1 MSDSDRDKDITK
13 WVTIHGTHIPIRDGQ
28 TTEEAIKEHRNKHEL
43 NANEKQAL
51 LKYTGSYSYII
62 NYKLRNK
69 IELSDSDKAFLQD
82 FKSAVSKLPKYKG
95 IITRDLSLD
104 NTNDVMNFVNG
115 FKGNKITSDSIWSF
129 TKLKSYMDNP
139 KVRIRIM
146 NSEQSIDISKYNGY
160 GEEETIY
167 LPGTKFINPD
177 IRIDDN
183 GMYLIFLEE
192 DNSK

>member
-28 TTEEAIKEHRNKHEL
+28 TVEEAIKEHRNKHEL

-82 FKSAVSKLPKYKG
+82 FKSAVSKLSKYKG
-95 IITRDLSLD
+95 IITRDLDLNMEEASVFI
-104 NTNDVMNFVNG
+104 NQFKEKIIITN
-115 FKGNKITSDSIWSF
+115 SIWSF
-129 TKLKSYMDNP
+129 TKLKAYMDNP

-146 NSEQSIDISKYNGY
+146 NSSHSIDISKYNGY

-167 LPGTKFINPD
+167 LPGTRFINPV
-177 IRIDDN
+177 IKKDDE
-183 GMYLIFLEE
+183 GKYLIFLTEE
-192 DNSK
+192 LQW

>member
-1 MSDSDRDKDITK
+1 MSDSKEKDIVK
-13 WVTIHGTHIPIRDGQ
+13 WVTINGVHIPIRDGQ

-43 NANEKQAL
+43 NANEKRAL

-69 IELSDSDKAFLQD
+69 IELSDSDKAFLKD

-95 IITRDLSLD
+95 IITRDLKIDSKEEI
-104 NTNDVMNFVNG
+104 FSFIEK
-115 FKGNKITSDSIWSF
+115 FKKDKVTADSIWSF
-129 TKLKSYMDNP
+129 TKLKSHLDNP
-139 KVRIRIM
+139 NVRIRIM
-146 NSEQSIDISKYNGY
+146 NSSKSIDISKYNGY

-177 IRIDDN
+177 IRIDDE
-183 GMYLIFLEE
+183 GKYLIFLEE
-192 DNSK
+192 EL

>member
-13 WVTIHGTHIPIRDGQ
+13 WVTIHGTHIPIREGQ

-95 IITRDLSLD
+95 IITRDLDLSVGEISAFI
-104 NTNDVMNFVNG
+104 NQINEKMI
-115 FKGNKITSDSIWSF
+115 ITDSIWSF
-129 TKLKSYMDNP
+129 TKLKAYMDNP

-146 NSEQSIDISKYNGY
+146 NSSKSIDISKYNGY

-167 LPGTKFINPD
+167 LPGTKFINPV
-177 IRIDDN
+177 IKKDDE
-183 GMYLIFLEE
+183 GKYLIFLEE
-192 DNSK
+192 EP

>member
-28 TTEEAIKEHRNKHEL
+28 TVEEAIKEHRKKHEL
-43 NANEKQAL
+43 NIKEKQAL

-69 IELSDSDKAFLQD
+69 IELSDSDKTFLQD
-82 FKSAVSKLPKYKG
+82 FKSATSKLPRYKG

-104 NTNDVMNFVNG
+104 NEEDIKKIVDGLKTNEIM
-115 FKGNKITSDSIWSF
+115 SDSIWSF
-129 TKLKSYMDNP
+129 TKLKAYMDNP

-146 NSEQSIDISKYNGY
+146 NSSQSIDISKYNGY

-183 GMYLIFLEE
+183 GVYLIFLEE
-192 DNSK
+192 DNSE

>member
-95 IITRDLSLD
+95 IITRDLDLSVGEISAFI
-104 NTNDVMNFVNG
+104 NQINEKMI
-115 FKGNKITSDSIWSF
+115 ITDSIWSF
-129 TKLKSYMDNP
+129 TKLKAYMDNP

-146 NSEQSIDISKYNGY
+146 NSSKSIDISKYNGY

-167 LPGTKFINPD
+167 LPGTKFINPV
-177 IRIDDN
+177 IKKDDE
-183 GMYLIFLEE
+183 GKYLIFLEE
-192 DNSK
+192 EP